1 MSYQRVKKY
10 CFQSKPKV
18 IFIPNRSIDIIR
30 KQISII
36 LNMNKTRDFLSVL
49 FTLICVVALGL
60 YIGGEFLGMDIA
72 VFSDMS
78 DEKRFVLQTVSILLS
93 LAVVPLS
100 LKLFSMQKVKA
111 DLLERKASALKKW
124 GTLRLLMLGVILVG
138 NTLLYYMLG
147 YEPAFG
153 YLAIITALVL
163 PFVVPTM
170 KRCEAE
176 TS

>member
-1 MSYQRVKKY
+1 MK
-10 CFQSKPKV
+10 
-18 IFIPNRSIDIIR
+18 
-30 KQISII
+30 
-36 LNMNKTRDFLSVL
+36 KTRNYLAVL
-49 FTLICVVALGL
+49 FTLICVIALGL

-72 VFSDMS
+72 VLSDVS
-78 DEKRFVLQTVSILLS
+78 DQTLFIIQTASILLS

-100 LKLFSMQKVKA
+100 LKLFSLQKVKA
-111 DLLERKASALKKW
+111 DLLERKAEALKKW
-124 GTLRLLMLGVILVG
+124 GTLRLLMLGVILIG

-153 YLAIITALVL
+153 YLAVITALVM

-176 TS
+176 TSANEANEE

>member
-1 MSYQRVKKY
+1 
-10 CFQSKPKV
+10 
-18 IFIPNRSIDIIR
+18 
-30 KQISII
+30 
-36 LNMNKTRDFLSVL
+36 MNSMKETRNLLTVL
-49 FTLICVVALGL
+49 FTLICVIALGL
-60 YIGGEFLGMDIA
+60 YIGGEFLDMDIA
-72 VFSDMS
+72 VFSDVT
-78 DEKRFVLQTVSILLS
+78 DQTRFVLQTVAILLS

-100 LKLFSMQKVKA
+100 LKLFSMQKVKV
-111 DLLERKASALKKW
+111 DLLERKALALKKW
-124 GTLRLLMLGVILVG
+124 GTIRLLMLGVILIG

-176 TS
+176 TSVNEE

>member
-1 MSYQRVKKY
+1 MK
-10 CFQSKPKV
+10 
-18 IFIPNRSIDIIR
+18 
-30 KQISII
+30 
-36 LNMNKTRDFLSVL
+36 KTRNYLAVL
-49 FTLICVVALGL
+49 FTLICVIALGL

-72 VFSDMS
+72 VLSDVS
-78 DEKRFVLQTVSILLS
+78 DQTRFVLQTVAILLS

-100 LKLFSMQKVKA
+100 LKLFSLEKVKE
-111 DLLERKASALKKW
+111 DLMERKAGALKKW
-124 GTLRLLMLGVILVG
+124 GTLRLLMLGVVLIG

-163 PFVVPTM
+163 PFVVPTA

-176 TS
+176 IDNRDSLQGESDKQDSLLDD

>member
-1 MSYQRVKKY
+1 MK
-10 CFQSKPKV
+10 
-18 IFIPNRSIDIIR
+18 
-30 KQISII
+30 
-36 LNMNKTRDFLSVL
+36 KTRNYLTAL

-72 VFSDMS
+72 MLSDVS
-78 DEKRFVLQTVSILLS
+78 DQTRFILQTVAILLS

-100 LKLFSMQKVKA
+100 LKLFSLAKVKE
-111 DLLERKASALKKW
+111 DLMERKADALLKW
-124 GTLRLLMLGVILVG
+124 GTLRLLMLGVVLIG

-163 PFVVPTM
+163 PFVVPTAA
-170 KRCEAE
+170 RCDAEISVSEVE
-176 TS
+176 TSN

>member
-1 MSYQRVKKY
+1 MKE
-10 CFQSKPKV
+10 
-18 IFIPNRSIDIIR
+18 
-30 KQISII
+30 
-36 LNMNKTRDFLSVL
+36 TRNLLTVL
-49 FTLICVVALGL
+49 FTLICVIALGL
-60 YIGGEFLGMDIA
+60 YLGGEFLDMDIA
-72 VFSDMS
+72 VFSDVT
-78 DEKRFVLQTVSILLS
+78 DQTRFVLQTVAILLS

-111 DLLERKASALKKW
+111 DLLERKALALKKW
-124 GTLRLLMLGVILVG
+124 GTIRLLMLGVILIG

-176 TS
+176 TSINEE

>member
-1 MSYQRVKKY
+1 MKE
-10 CFQSKPKV
+10 
-18 IFIPNRSIDIIR
+18 
-30 KQISII
+30 
-36 LNMNKTRDFLSVL
+36 TRNFLSAL
-49 FTLICVVALGL
+49 FTLICVLALSL
-60 YIGGEFLGMDIA
+60 YIGGEFMDMDIA
-72 VFSDMS
+72 VLSDIS
-78 DEKRFVLQTVSILLS
+78 DEVRFVLQTAAILLS

-111 DLLERKASALKKW
+111 DLQEHKAPALKKW
-124 GTLRLLMLGVILVG
+124 GTLRLLMLGMVLVG

-153 YLAIITALVL
+153 YLAIITALVM

-176 TS
+176 TSDEMKIEN

>member
-1 MSYQRVKKY
+1 MKETS
-10 CFQSKPKV
+10 
-18 IFIPNRSIDIIR
+18 
-30 KQISII
+30 
-36 LNMNKTRDFLSVL
+36 LFLSAL
-49 FTLICVVALGL
+49 FTLICVMALAL
-60 YIGGEFLGMDIA
+60 YIGGEFMGMDIA
-72 VFSDMS
+72 VLSDVS
-78 DEKRFVLQTVSILLS
+78 DETRFILQTTAILLS

-100 LKLFSMQKVKA
+100 LKMFSIQKVKA
-111 DLLERKASALKKW
+111 DLVEHKAPALKKW

-176 TS
+176 TSALEE

>member
-1 MSYQRVKKY
+1 MK
-10 CFQSKPKV
+10 
-18 IFIPNRSIDIIR
+18 
-30 KQISII
+30 
-36 LNMNKTRDFLSVL
+36 KTRNYLTAL

-72 VFSDMS
+72 VLSDVS
-78 DEKRFVLQTVSILLS
+78 DQTRFILQTVCILLS

-100 LKLFSMQKVKA
+100 LKLFSLAKVKE
-111 DLLERKASALKKW
+111 DLMERKADALKKW
-124 GTLRLLMLGVILVG
+124 GTLRLLMLGVVLIG

-163 PFVVPTM
+163 PFVVPTAA
-170 KRCEAE
+170 RCDAEISVSEEE
-176 TS
+176 TSN

>member
-1 MSYQRVKKY
+1 MKE
-10 CFQSKPKV
+10 
-18 IFIPNRSIDIIR
+18 
-30 KQISII
+30 
-36 LNMNKTRDFLSVL
+36 TRNLLTVL
-49 FTLICVVALGL
+49 FTLICVIALGL
-60 YIGGEFLGMDIA
+60 YLGGEFLDMDIA
-72 VFSDMS
+72 VFSDVT
-78 DEKRFVLQTVSILLS
+78 DQTRFVLQTVAILLS

-111 DLLERKASALKKW
+111 DLLERKALALKKW
-124 GTLRLLMLGVILVG
+124 GTIRLLMLGVILIG

-147 YEPAFG
+147 YEPVFG

-176 TS
+176 TSINEE

>member
-1 MSYQRVKKY
+1 M
-10 CFQSKPKV
+10 
-18 IFIPNRSIDIIR
+18 
-30 KQISII
+30 
-36 LNMNKTRDFLSVL
+36 L
-49 FTLICVVALGL
+49 FTLICIVALAL
-60 YIGGEFLGMDIA
+60 YIGGEFMGMDIA
-72 VFSDMS
+72 VLSDVS
-78 DEKRFVLQTVSILLS
+78 DETRFVLQTAAILLS
-93 LAVVPLS
+93 LTVVPLS

-111 DLLERKASALKKW
+111 DLLERKDLALKKW
-124 GTLRLLMLGVILVG
+124 GTIRLLMLGVILIG

-176 TS
+176 TSANEE

>member
-1 MSYQRVKKY
+1 M
-10 CFQSKPKV
+10 
-18 IFIPNRSIDIIR
+18 
-30 KQISII
+30 
-36 LNMNKTRDFLSVL
+36 L
-49 FTLICVVALGL
+49 FTLICVIALGL
-60 YIGGEFLGMDIA
+60 YLGGEFLDMDIA
-72 VFSDMS
+72 VFSDVT
-78 DEKRFVLQTVSILLS
+78 DQTRFVLQTVAILLS

-111 DLLERKASALKKW
+111 DLLERKALALKKW
-124 GTLRLLMLGVILVG
+124 GTIRLLMLGVILIG

-176 TS
+176 TSINEE

>member
-1 MSYQRVKKY
+1 MKE
-10 CFQSKPKV
+10 
-18 IFIPNRSIDIIR
+18 
-30 KQISII
+30 
-36 LNMNKTRDFLSVL
+36 TRNFLSVL
-49 FTLICVVALGL
+49 FTLICAIALGL

-72 VFSDMS
+72 VLSDVS
-78 DEKRFVLQTVSILLS
+78 DERRFVLQTAAILLS

-111 DLLERKASALKKW
+111 DLLERKAQALKKW
-124 GTLRLLMLGVILVG
+124 GTTRLLMLGVILLG

-176 TS
+176 TSALEE

>member
-1 MSYQRVKKY
+1 MKE
-10 CFQSKPKV
+10 
-18 IFIPNRSIDIIR
+18 
-30 KQISII
+30 
-36 LNMNKTRDFLSVL
+36 TRNLLTVL
-49 FTLICVVALGL
+49 FTLICVIALGL
-60 YIGGEFLGMDIA
+60 YIGGEFMDMDIA
-72 VFSDMS
+72 VFSDVT
-78 DEKRFVLQTVSILLS
+78 DQTRFVLQTVAILLS

-111 DLLERKASALKKW
+111 DLLERKALALKKW
-124 GTLRLLMLGVILVG
+124 GTIRLLMLGVILIG

-176 TS
+176 TSVNEEETELDERDSLRN

>member
-1 MSYQRVKKY
+1 M
-10 CFQSKPKV
+10 
-18 IFIPNRSIDIIR
+18 D
-30 KQISII
+30 
-36 LNMNKTRDFLSVL
+36 
-49 FTLICVVALGL
+49 
-60 YIGGEFLGMDIA
+60 MDIA
-72 VFSDMS
+72 VLSDIS
-78 DEKRFVLQTVSILLS
+78 DEVRFVLQTAAILLS

-111 DLLERKASALKKW
+111 DLQEHKAPALKKW
-124 GTLRLLMLGVILVG
+124 GTLRLLMLGMVLVG

-153 YLAIITALVL
+153 YLAIITALVM

-176 TS
+176 TSDEMKIEN